1 MMATT
6 ITTRPSFNYG
16 QLITVSLL
24 LASSL
29 VLAQNG
35 NELLLAAPSYDEL
48 DPVEIHGDDWRDT
61 QDDYNYDW
69 RSEEE
74 QRNSR
79 IRYGYDPDYEE
90 VQSRNRDRYNPDHG
104 HGASELGDT
113 KAPSQIRFKW

>member
-6 ITTRPSFNYG
+6 LPTRPSFNYR
-16 QLITVSLL
+16 QLITLSLL
-24 LASSL
+24 LASSF

-35 NELLLAAPSYDEL
+35 TELLLAPPSYDDL
-48 DPVEIHGDDWRDT
+48 DPVEIHGDDWRDS

-79 IRYGYDPDYEE
+79 IRYGYDPSYEE
-90 VQSRNRDRYNPDHG
+90 VQHRNRDRYNPDHG
-104 HGASELGDT
+104 SGTELGDT
-113 KAPSQIRFKW
+113 QAPAQIRFKW